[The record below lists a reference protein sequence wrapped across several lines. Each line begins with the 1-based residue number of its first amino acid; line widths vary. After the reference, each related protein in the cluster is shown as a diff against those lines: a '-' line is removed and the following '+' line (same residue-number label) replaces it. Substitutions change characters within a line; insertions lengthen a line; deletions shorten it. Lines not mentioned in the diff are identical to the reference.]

1 MWFVSQGTASSVSRI
16 DTAGQVLTKD
26 LASAIANPT
35 HITAGPEGALWFT
48 EGVTKAIG
56 RIPAAVPLAV
66 PDESRLT
73 SEAPNAIAAGS
84 DGNLWFTEYSVSM
97 IGRMTPAGV
106 ATYFPLPPGLENP
119 EGITAGPDG
128 ALWYT
133 TLNPSA
139 IVRIA
144 TDGSQR
150 TFPVPKEKIVNE
162 IATGPDGALW
172 FSASGEIGRMTTDG
186 ELEFFSLPK
195 GVGLNVLAP
204 GPDGNVWFTESNV
217 GQIGRI
223 TTPPNAT
230 TGAVQGLAAGQA
242 TITGVVNG
250 HSQPTEVRIEY
261 GPAGGPTTTSAPLH
275 LPALATDQP
284 ISISLSRLTPETVY
298 RRRVVATNATGSTAG
313 AFIPFTTG
321 PAPKCRI
328 KKSKLGRKG
337 ALTVSLRCTST
348 SSISAAARI
357 VRPKKQAKQSR
368 SSLFGRTSTKVTNGK
383 ATLRIKPKKAAR
395 KQLRRHARLSI
406 RLSMKLRGGGAIT
419 GYNKTVHVH
428 RPKSHSR

>member
-150 TFPVPKEKIVNE
+150 TFPVPKEKYRQRNRDRARRGAVVLCERRNRSDDHRRR
-162 IATGPDGALW
+162 TGILLAAERRRAQRPR
-172 FSASGEIGRMTTDG
+172 SGPRRERLVHR
-186 ELEFFSLPK
+186 E
-195 GVGLNVLAP
+195 
-204 GPDGNVWFTESNV
+204 NV

-230 TGAVQGLAAGQA
+230 TGASGGLAAGQA

-261 GPAGGPTTTSAPLH
+261 GPASSPTTTSAPLH

-284 ISISLSRLTPETVY
+284 ISISLSRLTPKTVY

-313 AFIPFTTG
+313 AFTRSP
-321 PAPKCRI
+321 
-328 KKSKLGRKG
+328 LGR
-337 ALTVSLRCTST
+337 LRN
-348 SSISAAARI
+348 
-357 VRPKKQAKQSR
+357 VGSR
-368 SSLFGRTSTKVTNGK
+368 NRSWGGRG
-383 ATLRIKPKKAAR
+383 P
-395 KQLRRHARLSI
+395 
-406 RLSMKLRGGGAIT
+406 
-419 GYNKTVHVH
+419 
-428 RPKSHSR
+428 